1 MNGIRR
7 IAHVFGNV
15 TSFKAYLDISSQ
27 SPKSVGFRSDLQSS
41 GVSMT
46 DCPHNGRK
54 DVVDKMILVDMLA
67 FANDHPSP
75 ATVILIAG
83 DRDYAY
89 AVSTL
94 RLRQYNV
101 VLIVPPAPNIPQ
113 SLESQA
119 SVVVDWNFAILG
131 KRTEADTSPIRQPY
145 RNLDEDIVERLS
157 REVQDLN
164 EDPVVTLISSSLPT
178 PPAHI
183 QRDIATEKQQPP
195 VNTDSGHA
203 AQLASS
209 CTPKSAASTIPAT
222 PVLPRFGSAASRAR
236 FATKSTQTI
245 PDIERGL
252 GCSLKPNDA
261 LSDDSLTDD
270 FVSIADEIQEA
281 SHDTA
286 PSSGSGLE
294 HNQNIEE
301 PDLIP
306 TMSPRNAPLSPI
318 PAIPYNLDSQN
329 PPLGS
334 PFQTRIISGGTP
346 VSYRNTPQNSVPT
359 AVPLSRSTEVDLT
372 SAMLDNHIVMSD
384 KAAVKDALGY
394 SNRDNSS
401 TDDLANGSSRSPLL
415 TQFDDPSHAQLA
427 NHTTSDASI
436 VNSALVNDSPP
447 TPEPRVI
454 PISPTSSSTLS
465 PSIPS
470 TPSSLTPSSSSGSVA
485 MKVEIESQQTTSVVG
500 DNKDEPSECR
510 TLPIGSESIEDKIRR
525 LTPPN
530 FLPLINQ
537 LLLARSKGI
546 LNPSR
551 SDIAND
557 LIRVDKDVYKR
568 ARATK
573 FADYALLAK
582 EASVIEFGGGT
593 TRSNSWITLHTRF
606 RQELDA
612 PKSSTPSIDHSN
624 NPPTSHNDTRAKIS
638 SAAPTQGTTK
648 PPPLKPSP
656 PPVVPIPSCFQPL
669 ITCLSK
675 VHRSGLAKP
684 FPSTV
689 GLMIGPEVY
698 SQAGASSLTEYFS
711 QAVDAG
717 VVQCG
722 GDSGHAWISLHPD
735 VLSGKR
741 SC

>member
-1 MNGIRR
+1 MSNHRKVAIFWDYENCSPPLHSQGHAIVNGIRR
-7 IAHVFGNV
+7 IAHVFGYV

-145 RNLDEDIVERLS
+145 L
-157 REVQDLN
+157 QDLN

-183 QRDIATEKQQPP
+183 QRDNIVTEKQQPP
-195 VNTDSGHA
+195 VNMDLGHTV
-203 AQLASS
+203 Q
-209 CTPKSAASTIPAT
+209 P
-222 PVLPRFGSAASRAR
+222 
-236 FATKSTQTI
+236 
-245 PDIERGL
+245 
-252 GCSLKPNDA
+252 
-261 LSDDSLTDD
+261 
-270 FVSIADEIQEA
+270 
-281 SHDTA
+281 
-286 PSSGSGLE
+286 
-294 HNQNIEE
+294 
-301 PDLIP
+301 
-306 TMSPRNAPLSPI
+306 
-318 PAIPYNLDSQN
+318 
-329 PPLGS
+329 
-334 PFQTRIISGGTP
+334 
-346 VSYRNTPQNSVPT
+346 
-359 AVPLSRSTEVDLT
+359 
-372 SAMLDNHIVMSD
+372 
-384 KAAVKDALGY
+384 DALGY
-394 SNRDNSS
+394 NNGDNSS
-401 TDDLANGSSRSPLL
+401 TDDLANGLISSPLL
-415 TQFDDPSHAQLA
+415 TQVDDPSHAQVA
-427 NHTTSDASI
+427 NHTTGDTSI

-470 TPSSLTPSSSSGSVA
+470 TPSSLTTSSSSDSVT
-485 MKVEIESQQTTSVVG
+485 MKVEIESQQATPVVS
-500 DNKDEPSECR
+500 DNKDESSECR

-624 NPPTSHNDTRAKIS
+624 NPPTSHNDTRTKTS
-638 SAAPTQGTTK
+638 SAAPT
-648 PPPLKPSP
+648 LPSK
-656 PPVVPIPSCFQPL
+656 PL

-689 GLMIGPEVY
+689 GLMIGPEIY

-711 QAVDAG
+711 QAVDAD